1 MKLALTTRL
10 IFWLSVREQNGL
22 ATTRKD
28 VYDYWSHKVTREE
41 ITTCLD
47 SLIFQTLVE
56 DVVS

>member
-10 IFWLSVREQNGL
+10 IFWLSIREQNGL
-22 ATTRKD
+22 TTTRRD
-28 VYDYWSHKVTREE
+28 IYNYWSHRVTREE
-41 ITTCLD
+41 ITVCLD